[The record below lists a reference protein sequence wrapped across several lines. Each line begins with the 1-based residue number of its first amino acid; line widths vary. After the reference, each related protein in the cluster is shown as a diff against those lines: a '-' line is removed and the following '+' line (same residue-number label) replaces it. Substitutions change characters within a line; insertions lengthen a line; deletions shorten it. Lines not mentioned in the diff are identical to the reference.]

1 MAAALSSC
9 CRRSDN
15 FVKPKKR
22 RVSTL
27 SVRLVGVVF
36 MVKGGVGEDG
46 DADDD

>member
-36 MVKGGVGEDG
+36 MVQDGDGEA